1 MKNEFEKY
9 FMVIAKCGHVG
20 KKNYI
25 PVKFAV
31 VAESGKEAAKKVR
44 QFPRVKHDH
53 KDAILDV
60 RCITLEEFLEI
71 REMNENDPYL
81 KCHSKQEQNLIANI
95 SERMVADLHSV
106 KQAFDKQARKDRVA
120 YKTKKTKLLEKFS
133 WEDSDYAYAY

>member
-1 MKNEFEKY
+1 MMKTKKY
-9 FMVIAKCGHVG
+9 YEVIAKCGHVG
-20 KKNYI
+20 RKNYI

-71 REMNENDPYL
+71 KEINDKDPYL
-81 KCHSKQEQNLIANI
+81 KCHSRQEQNLIVNLA
-95 SERMVADLHSV
+95 ERMVADLHNV
-106 KQAFDKQARKDRVA
+106 KQAFDKQARKYRVA
-120 YKTKKTKLLEKFS
+120 YKLRKFKILEESSKK
-133 WEDSDYAYAY
+133 EDYCYAY

>member
-1 MKNEFEKY
+1 MKNEFKKY

-25 PVKFAV
+25 PVKFTV

-71 REMNENDPYL
+71 REINENDPYL
-81 KCHSKQEQNLIANI
+81 KCHSKQEQNLIANLA
-95 SERMVADLHSV
+95 ERMVADLHNV
-106 KQAFDKQARKDRVA
+106 KQVFDKQARRERVA
-120 YKTKKTKLLEKFS
+120 
-133 WEDSDYAYAY
+133 

>member
-20 KKNYI
+20 RKNYI
-25 PVKFAV
+25 PIKFAV
-31 VAESGKEAAKKVR
+31 VAESGKEAAKQVR
-44 QFPRVKHDH
+44 QFPRVKHSH

-71 REMNENDPYL
+71 KEINAKEPYL
-81 KCHSKQEQNLIANI
+81 KCHSKQEQHLLANLA
-95 SERMVADLHSV
+95 ERMVADLHNV

-120 YKTKKTKLLEKFS
+120 YKLRKFKILEEFSKK
-133 WEDSDYAYAY
+133 EDYCYAY

>member
-1 MKNEFEKY
+1 MKNEFKKY

-60 RCITLEEFLEI
+60 SCITLEEFLEI
-71 REMNENDPYL
+71 KEINYNDPYL
-81 KCHSKQEQNLIANI
+81 KCHSRQEQNLITNLA
-95 SERMVADLHSV
+95 ERMVEDLHNA

-120 YKTKKTKLLEKFS
+120 YKLRKFKILEESSKK
-133 WEDSDYAYAY
+133 EDYSYAY

>member
-1 MKNEFEKY
+1 MKNEFENY

-20 KKNYI
+20 RKNYI

-71 REMNENDPYL
+71 KEINDNDPYL
-81 KCHSKQEQNLIANI
+81 KCHSRQEQNLIVNLA
-95 SERMVADLHSV
+95 ERMVVDLHNV

-120 YKTKKTKLLEKFS
+120 YKLRKFKILEESSKK
-133 WEDSDYAYAY
+133 EDYCYAY

>member
-20 KKNYI
+20 RKNYI
-25 PVKFAV
+25 PVKFAL

-71 REMNENDPYL
+71 KEINDIDSYL
-81 KCHSKQEQNLIANI
+81 KCHSRQEQNLIVNLA
-95 SERMVADLHSV
+95 ERMVADLHNV

-120 YKTKKTKLLEKFS
+120 YKLKKFKILEESSKK
-133 WEDSDYAYAY
+133 EYYCYAY

>member
-1 MKNEFEKY
+1 MKNEFKKY

-20 KKNYI
+20 RKNYI

-53 KDAILDV
+53 KNAILDV

-71 REMNENDPYL
+71 KDINDNDPYL
-81 KCHSKQEQNLIANI
+81 KCHSRQEQNLIVNLA
-95 SERMVADLHSV
+95 ERMVADLHNV

-120 YKTKKTKLLEKFS
+120 YKLRKFKILEESSKK
-133 WEDSDYAYAY
+133 EDYCYAY

>member
-60 RCITLEEFLEI
+60 RCVTLEEFLEI
-71 REMNENDPYL
+71 KEINDNDPYL
-81 KCHSKQEQNLIANI
+81 KYHSRQEQNLIANLA
-95 SERMVADLHSV
+95 ERMLADLHNV
-106 KQAFDKQARKDRVA
+106 KQTFDKQARKDRVT
-120 YKTKKTKLLEKFS
+120 YKLRKFKILEESSKK
-133 WEDSDYAYAY
+133 EDYSYAY

>member
-1 MKNEFEKY
+1 MKNEFKKY

-20 KKNYI
+20 RKNYI

-60 RCITLEEFLEI
+60 KCITLEEFLEI
-71 REMNENDPYL
+71 KEINDNDPYL
-81 KCHSKQEQNLIANI
+81 KCHSRQEQNLIVNLA
-95 SERMVADLHSV
+95 ERMVADLHNV

-120 YKTKKTKLLEKFS
+120 YKLRKFKILEESSKK
-133 WEDSDYAYAY
+133 EDYCYAY

>member
-9 FMVIAKCGHVG
+9 YMVIAKCGHVG
-20 KKNYI
+20 RKNYI

-71 REMNENDPYL
+71 IEINGTDPYL
-81 KCHSKQEQNLIANI
+81 KCHSRQEQNLIVNLA
-95 SERMVADLHSV
+95 ERMVADLHNV
-106 KQAFDKQARKDRVA
+106 KQAFDKQTRKARVS
-120 YKTKKTKLLEKFS
+120 YKLRKFKNLEESSKK
-133 WEDSDYAYAY
+133 EDYCYAY

>member
-1 MKNEFEKY
+1 MKNEFKKY

-20 KKNYI
+20 RKNYI

-71 REMNENDPYL
+71 KDINDNDPYL
-81 KCHSKQEQNLIANI
+81 KCHSRQEQNLIINLA
-95 SERMVADLHSV
+95 ERMVADLHNV

-120 YKTKKTKLLEKFS
+120 YKLRKFKILEESSKK
-133 WEDSDYAYAY
+133 EDYCYAY

>member
-1 MKNEFEKY
+1 MMETKKY
-9 FMVIAKCGHVG
+9 YEVIAKCGHVG
-20 KKNYI
+20 RKNYI

-71 REMNENDPYL
+71 KEINNNDPYL
-81 KCHSKQEQNLIANI
+81 KCHSRQEQNLIINLA
-95 SERMVADLHSV
+95 ERMVADLHNV
-106 KQAFDKQARKDRVA
+106 KQVFDKQARLDRVA
-120 YKTKKTKLLEKFS
+120 YKIKKTKILEKFS
-133 WEDSDYAYAY
+133 WEDSDYVYAY